1 MSKKHATKIA
11 EVVKRSEKGYSYKY
25 MYDLWIVDNSNTYGG
40 YWDYNPNG
48 GTIIQ
53 YYDEE
58 LYLKFND
65 NTEVSMSTYFS
76 EGFENLE
83 TKFEDFI
90 KAFDK

>member
-1 MSKKHATKIA
+1 
-11 EVVKRSEKGYSYKY
+11 

-76 EGFENLE
+76 EGFDNLE